1 MSVYADLSEAAQY
14 LFGAATDANM
24 RTIRKMIRTGHL
36 RALDNGV
43 RRTWVRWD
51 DLRKFG
57 DDDD

>member
-14 LFGAATDANM
+14 LFGDATDANM

-36 RALDNGV
+36 RALDKGV